1 MPNAMS
7 LAEGFI
13 CLSFGLLHSGPQ
25 LGPGGDH
32 CLHLLSKCISFS
44 ERFNML
50 LGVMV
55 VAALSAAGSKGMANL
70 QTYEA
75 YRTVDGARIHTLK
88 LLEKGPVGCEGA

>member
-1 MPNAMS
+1 
-7 LAEGFI
+7 
-13 CLSFGLLHSGPQ
+13 
-25 LGPGGDH
+25 
-32 CLHLLSKCISFS
+32 
-44 ERFNML
+44 ML

-55 VAALSAAGSKGMANL
+55 VAALSAAKGMANL